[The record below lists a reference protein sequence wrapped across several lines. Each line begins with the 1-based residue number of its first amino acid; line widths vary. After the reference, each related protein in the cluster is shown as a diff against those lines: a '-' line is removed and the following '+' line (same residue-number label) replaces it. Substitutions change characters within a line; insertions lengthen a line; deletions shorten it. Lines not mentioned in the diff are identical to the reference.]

1 MVAIAP
7 LSWSK
12 AQEWLTKIENEVDQ
26 RDKKKTEKTGEWSR
40 YKLRIMENDALRHL
54 EFLLVYYSVQAIHAD
69 HERIGLI
76 SHIDAYFSRM
86 LLCSFFAPKTLMQT
100 CNFCVIKG
108 IDRARRD
115 GFGASD
121 AVEWFCRPCITL
133 AHPSNILTACS
144 ASCSQHWD
152 YELHEMFRK
161 LFMTGVSLPRFPA
174 SHIAAPDLPR
184 CSDSE
189 VFSFLQIS
197 DDIKACRCL
206 SATYSAAACKP
217 LPPASERRLGILN
230 IYHLPDLFSAIRT
243 GVAIHMFE

>member
-1 MVAIAP
+1 LVAIAP
-7 LSWSK
+7 LSWAK
-12 AQEWLTKIENEVDQ
+12 AQEWLTRIEEEEKKKEKDSKG
-26 RDKKKTEKTGEWSR
+26 DKNKTKKTEEWSR
-40 YKLRIMENDALRHL
+40 YKLRIKENNALRHL

-69 HERIGLI
+69 HKRIGLI

-86 LLCSFFAPKTLMQT
+86 LLCSFFAPKARMQT

-121 AVEWFCRPCITL
+121 AVELFCRPCITL
-133 AHPSNILTACS
+133 AHPSNILTVCS

-161 LFMTGVSLPRFPA
+161 LFMTGVPLPRFRA
-174 SHIAAPDLPR
+174 THIAAPDLPR

-189 VFSFLQIS
+189 EFSFLQIS
-197 DDIKACRCL
+197 DDVKTCR
-206 SATYSAAACKP
+206 
-217 LPPASERRLGILN
+217 
-230 IYHLPDLFSAIRT
+230 
-243 GVAIHMFE
+243 

>member
-69 HERIGLI
+69 HKRIGLI
-76 SHIDAYFSRM
+76 SHIDACFSRT

-108 IDRARRD
+108 IDELGAMVSVRVMRLN
-115 GFGASD
+115 GF
-121 AVEWFCRPCITL
+121 VVL
-133 AHPSNILTACS
+133 ALPLRIPQIFLLLVLRHVRSIGTT
-144 ASCSQHWD
+144 SC
-152 YELHEMFRK
+152 
-161 LFMTGVSLPRFPA
+161 T
-174 SHIAAPDLPR
+174 R
-184 CSDSE
+184 CSGS
-189 VFSFLQIS
+189 SS
-197 DDIKACRCL
+197 
-206 SATYSAAACKP
+206 
-217 LPPASERRLGILN
+217 
-230 IYHLPDLFSAIRT
+230 
-243 GVAIHMFE
+243 